1 MKTQEYNLN
10 RSDNLPLVEGRESD
24 EVCNQSKLY
33 NLSTLHLLSHG
44 KKEFVDKMIEL
55 FRTSM
60 PAAVETMMAC
70 AERMDYRMLKA
81 TAHKMKPNIDVMG
94 IDSLREDIRLLEH
107 IDTEKKSQHEIVLII
122 EKMKGI
128 INLVMI
134 QLASEKKCD
143 QLNGL

>member
-1 MKTQEYNLN
+1 MKTQEYKLNL
-10 RSDNLPLVEGRESD
+10 SDNLPSVEGRDSD

-55 FRTSM
+55 FRTSI
-60 PAAVETMMAC
+60 PTAVETMMAC
-70 AERMDYRMLKA
+70 AERMDYRTLKA
-81 TAHKMKPNIDVMG
+81 TAHKIKSNIDVMG

-107 IDTEKKSQHEIVLII
+107 IDTEKKSQSEIVLII

>member
-1 MKTQEYNLN
+1 
-10 RSDNLPLVEGRESD
+10 
-24 EVCNQSKLY
+24 
-33 NLSTLHLLSHG
+33 
-44 KKEFVDKMIEL
+44 
-55 FRTSM
+55 
-60 PAAVETMMAC
+60 
-70 AERMDYRMLKA
+70 
-81 TAHKMKPNIDVMG
+81 MG

-107 IDTEKKSQHEIVLII
+107 IDTEKKSQSKIVLII